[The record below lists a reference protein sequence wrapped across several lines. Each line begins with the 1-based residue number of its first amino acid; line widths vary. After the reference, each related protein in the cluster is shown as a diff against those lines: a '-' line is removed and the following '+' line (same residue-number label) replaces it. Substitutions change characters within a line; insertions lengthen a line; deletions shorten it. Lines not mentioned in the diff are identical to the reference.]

1 MNDYKELVMS
11 SQAKTVYLV
20 LLLIVVIL
28 ALVSMYYTNSNFGLW
43 RGVVETGSDRYNSD
57 KAKFIGAAGAGSGMA
72 ALNSQ
77 SALAQFAG
85 YPGAVANRFRN
96 KRSGFASTGGN
107 MNDQGG
113 PADVV
118 AANAADDYA
127 SLLATTSYTGAQV
140 NTGYGG
146 ASVEDGLYA
155 F

>member
-1 MNDYKELVMS
+1 MVMS
-11 SQAKTVYLV
+11 SQARTVYIV

-28 ALVSMYYTNSNFGLW
+28 ALVSMYYTNSNLGLW
-43 RGVVETGSDRYNSD
+43 RGVVDNGVDRYNAD
-57 KAKFIGAAGAGSGMA
+57 KAKFIGAAGAGSAMS

-85 YPGAVANRFRN
+85 YPGAIANRFRN
-96 KRSGFASTGGN
+96 RPSAIT
-107 MNDQGG
+107 QGG

-146 ASVEDGLYA
+146 SPVEDGLYA

>member
-1 MNDYKELVMS
+1 MNDYKEMVMS
-11 SQAKTVYLV
+11 AQARTVYIV
-20 LLLIVVIL
+20 LLLIIVIL
-28 ALVSMYYTNSNFGLW
+28 ALVSMYYTNSNLGLW
-43 RGVVETGSDRYNSD
+43 RGVVDNGVDRYNAD
-57 KAKFIGAAGAGSGMA
+57 KAKFIGAAGAGSAMS

-77 SALAQFAG
+77 SALANFAG
-85 YPGAVANRFRN
+85 YPGAIANRFRS

-146 ASVEDGLYA
+146 AHVEDGLYS

>member
-1 MNDYKELVMS
+1 MNDYKEMVIS
-11 SQAKTVYLV
+11 AQARTIYIV

-28 ALVSMYYTNSNFGLW
+28 ALVSMYYTNSNLGLW
-43 RGVVETGSDRYNSD
+43 RGVVENGVDRYNAD
-57 KAKFIGAAGAGSGMA
+57 KAKFIGAAGAGSAMS

-85 YPGAVANRFRN
+85 YPGASANRFRN
-96 KRSGFASTGGN
+96 RPSAVT
-107 MNDQGG
+107 QGG

-118 AANAADDYA
+118 AANAADEYA

-146 ASVEDGLYA
+146 AQVEDGLYA